1 MCGRSP
7 TVPRNNVGASHD
19 VIFSVHNLPG
29 VLRHIRL
36 VIDGIKYRDQRVV
49 ASPYQQA
56 ICMQVHLLFNKL
68 FTSYDKTYIIGYNS
82 LVNLFHLQARDNT
95 MHGSSLIVK
104 VFSGGNHHGIT
115 VNLG

>member
-1 MCGRSP
+1 MMN
-7 TVPRNNVGASHD
+7 T
-19 VIFSVHNLPG
+19 FSVHNLPG

-49 ASPYQQA
+49 ASPCQQA
-56 ICMQVHLLFNKL
+56 ICMQVHLLLNKL
-68 FTSYDKTYIIGYNS
+68 FTSCES
-82 LVNLFHLQARDNT
+82 FFHLQARDNT